1 MSPSPPP
8 IIRLQNVWKRLG
20 DRDVL
25 RGMSFEVRAGET
37 FVIMGG
43 SGGGKSVT
51 LKHMIGVLQP
61 DSGSVIVDGTEVPK
75 LDRMGLM
82 TLRKRIGY
90 LFQSGALINW
100 MTVFDNVALPLKEN
114 TKLTP
119 HEIRGRVMDA
129 LQMVE
134 MEHAA
139 EQLPGGIS
147 GGMKKRAGLARAL
160 VTDPRIILYDEPNAG
175 LDPVM
180 SDTVNRII
188 LSVQQKLG
196 VTSVVVTHRRAC
208 AMTVGDRIAL
218 IERGQVTTQGTISEM
233 RHSEHPMARQFLA
246 ASVD

>member
-8 IIRLQNVWKRLG
+8 IIRLQDVWKRLG
-20 DRDVL
+20 GRDVL

-61 DSGSVIVDGTEVPK
+61 DRGSVIVDGTEVPK

-82 TLRKRIGY
+82 TLRKRMGY

-119 HEIRGRVMDA
+119 DEIRERVMGA
-129 LQMVE
+129 LEMVE

-218 IERGQVTTQGTISEM
+218 IERGQVATQGTLSEM
-233 RHSEHPMARQFLA
+233 RNSEHPMARQFLA